1 MYMNLS
7 HRVPHLFFRA
17 TFVISALVF
26 LAGAASPA
34 LADSAPLAPQT
45 KIRLTVVQWMPSKG
59 QFERWDA
66 IGGEYTV
73 SDAGEVSLPFL
84 GSLPVGNL
92 DSASLTSEI
101 GKRLQAKMGL
111 AQTPAVTIDV
121 LDYPAI
127 YVVGDVVAPGE
138 YKFRSGLSV
147 LQSLAMSGGP
157 LRAAAQQQTETI
169 KLAGELREIDH
180 SLLRSSAKLARLQA
194 EMAGAKE
201 IVFDPPPAADR
212 QYAESIYEEERV
224 IFQARANALDK
235 QSVALVELRNLL
247 TAEIETMQEK
257 LKGSDDNIQSV
268 EEQLTSVKT
277 LVQKG
282 LTISSRQ
289 MDLERLLTTY
299 RSDRLDLVT
308 AIMRGRQ
315 AINETTRS
323 LEGLSDTRRSEI
335 ASEVQA
341 ERANLDQLKLKRD
354 TTQQLLL
361 EDLAN
366 GANVNNRVEELPLT
380 FVVNRRDNGQVNQF
394 QALET
399 TELAPGDVIRVTRS
413 RSIAD
418 APSEDAAALPAQTEA
433 HVSQVSR

>member
-1 MYMNLS
+1 MYMKLS
-7 HRVPHLFFRA
+7 YRVPHMFFRA
-17 TFVISALVF
+17 TFAVSALVF
-26 LAGAASPA
+26 FTGAVSPT
-34 LADSAPLAPQT
+34 LADSTPFAPQT

-66 IGGEYTV
+66 IGGEYTI
-73 SDAGEVSLPFL
+73 SNEGAVSLPFL
-84 GSLPVGNL
+84 GSLSVGNL
-92 DSASLTSEI
+92 DNAGLTNEI
-101 GKRLQAKMGL
+101 AKRLQEKMGL

-121 LDYPAI
+121 LDYPSI
-127 YVVGDVVAPGE
+127 YVVGDVTTPGE

-157 LRAAAQQQTETI
+157 LRPGARQRSQTIT
-169 KLAGELREIDH
+169 LAGDLREIDH

-201 IVFDPPPAADR
+201 ISFDQPPAADQ
-212 QYAESIYEEERV
+212 QYAASIYDEERV
-224 IFQARANALDK
+224 IFQARASALDR
-235 QSVALVELRNLL
+235 QSTALVELRNLL
-247 TAEIETMQEK
+247 KAEIDTLEEK

-277 LVQKG
+277 LVEKG
-282 LTISSRQ
+282 LTITSRQ

-315 AINETTRS
+315 AINETTRN
-323 LEGLSDTRRSEI
+323 LEGLSDTRRSEV

-341 ERANLDQLKLKRD
+341 EKANLDQLRLKRD

-361 EDLAN
+361 EELSN
-366 GANVNNRVEELPLT
+366 GSNVSDSGEELPLT
-380 FVVNRRDNGQVNQF
+380 FTVSRRDNGQVNQF
-394 QALET
+394 QASET
-399 TELAPGDVIRVTRS
+399 TELAPGDVVKVTQPR
-413 RSIAD
+413 IAD
-418 APSEDAAALPAQTEA
+418 APSEDATALPAQTEA
-433 HVSQVSR
+433 HISQVSR

>member
-1 MYMNLS
+1 MNLS
-7 HRVPHLFFRA
+7 HRAPHPYFRA
-17 TFVISALVF
+17 TLAISALVF
-26 LAGAASPA
+26 LAGAVSPA

-84 GSLPVGNL
+84 GPQPVGL
-92 DSASLTSEI
+92 DNTSLTNEI
-101 GKRLQAKMGL
+101 AKRLQAKMGL
-111 AQTPAVTIDV
+111 AQAPAVTIDV
-121 LDYPAI
+121 LDYPSI
-127 YVVGDVVAPGE
+127 YVVGDVTAPGQ
-138 YKFRSGLSV
+138 YKFHSGLSV
-147 LQSLAMSGGP
+147 LQSLAMSGGA
-157 LRAAAQQQTETI
+157 LRAAAQQQSETI
-169 KLAGELREIDH
+169 KLAGDLREIDH

-194 EMAGAKE
+194 EMAGSKE
-201 IVFDPPPAADR
+201 IVFDQPPATDQ
-212 QYAESIYEEERV
+212 QYAESIYQEERV

-247 TAEIETMQEK
+247 TAEIDTLEEK

-282 LTISSRQ
+282 LTITSRQ

-315 AINETTRS
+315 AINETTRN
-323 LEGLSDTRRSEI
+323 LEGLSDTRRSEV

-341 ERANLDQLKLKRD
+341 EKATLDQLKLKRD

-361 EDLAN
+361 EELSN
-366 GANVNNRVEELPLT
+366 GARANNRGEDVPLT
-380 FVVNRRDNGQVNQF
+380 FIVSRRDKGQVNQF
-394 QALET
+394 QAAET
-399 TELAPGDVIRVTRS
+399 TELVPGDVVRVTRA
-413 RSIAD
+413 RSAD
-418 APSEDAAALPAQTEA
+418 ALSEDAAALPVQTEA

>member
-1 MYMNLS
+1 MNLS
-7 HRVPHLFFRA
+7 HRAPRVFFRA
-17 TFVISALVF
+17 TSVISGLVF
-26 LAGAASPA
+26 LAGAVSPA
-34 LADSAPLAPQT
+34 LAESSTLAPQT
-45 KIRLTVVQWMPSKG
+45 KIRLSVVQWIPSKG
-59 QFERWDA
+59 QFERWDG

-73 SDAGEVSLPFL
+73 SDAGIISLPFL
-84 GSLPVGNL
+84 GSLAVANL
-92 DSASLTSEI
+92 DNEGLTTEI
-101 GKRLQAKMGL
+101 AKRLQAKLGL
-111 AQTPAVTIDV
+111 AQAPAVTIDV
-121 LDYPAI
+121 LDYSSI
-127 YVVGDVVAPGE
+127 YVVGDVMSPGE

-157 LRAAAQQQTETI
+157 LRAAVYQQSQAI
-169 KLAGELREIDH
+169 RLAGDLREIDH

-194 EMAGAKE
+194 ETAGAKE
-201 IVFDPPPAADR
+201 IVFDQPPAADR
-212 QYAESIYEEERV
+212 QYAESIYQEERV
-224 IFQARANALDK
+224 IFQARASALDK

-247 TAEIETMQEK
+247 TAEIDTLEEK

-282 LTISSRQ
+282 LTITSRQ

-341 ERANLDQLKLKRD
+341 EKANLDQLKLKRD

-361 EDLAN
+361 EELAN
-366 GANVNNRVEELPLT
+366 GASVKNSSEELPLT
-380 FVVNRRDNGQVNQF
+380 FTVSRREKGEVNQF
-394 QALET
+394 PASET
-399 TELAPGDVIRVTRS
+399 TELAPGDVIKVTRA
-413 RSIAD
+413 RVAD
-418 APSEDAAALPAQTEA
+418 APSEDAAALPVKTEA

>member
-1 MYMNLS
+1 MNLS
-7 HRVPHLFFRA
+7 HRAPHPYFRA
-17 TFVISALVF
+17 TLAISALVF
-26 LAGAASPA
+26 LAGAVSPA

-84 GSLPVGNL
+84 GPQPVGL
-92 DSASLTSEI
+92 DNTSLTNEI
-101 GKRLQAKMGL
+101 AKRLQAKMGL
-111 AQTPAVTIDV
+111 AQAPAVTIDV
-121 LDYPAI
+121 LDYPSI
-127 YVVGDVVAPGE
+127 YVVGDVTAPGQ
-138 YKFRSGLSV
+138 YKFHSGLSL

-157 LRAAAQQQTETI
+157 LRAAAQQQSETI
-169 KLAGELREIDH
+169 KLAGELQEIDH

-194 EMAGAKE
+194 EMAGTKD
-201 IVFDPPPAADR
+201 IVFDQPPATDQ
-212 QYAESIYEEERV
+212 QYAESLYQEERV

-247 TAEIETMQEK
+247 TAEIDTLEEK

-282 LTISSRQ
+282 LTITSRQ

-315 AINETTRS
+315 AINETTRN
-323 LEGLSDTRRSEI
+323 LEGLSDTRRSEV

-341 ERANLDQLKLKRD
+341 EKATLDQLKLKRD

-361 EDLAN
+361 EELSN
-366 GANVNNRVEELPLT
+366 GARANNRGEDLPLT
-380 FVVNRRDNGQVNQF
+380 FIVSRRDKGQVNQF
-394 QALET
+394 QAAET
-399 TELAPGDVIRVTRS
+399 TELVPGDVVRVTRA
-413 RSIAD
+413 RSAD
-418 APSEDAAALPAQTEA
+418 ALSDDAAALPVQTEA

>member
-1 MYMNLS
+1 MNLS
-7 HRVPHLFFRA
+7 HRAPHPYFRA
-17 TFVISALVF
+17 TLAISALVF
-26 LAGAASPA
+26 LAGAVSPA

-84 GSLPVGNL
+84 GPQPVGL
-92 DSASLTSEI
+92 DNTSLTNEI
-101 GKRLQAKMGL
+101 AKRLQAKMGL
-111 AQTPAVTIDV
+111 AQAPAVTIDV
-121 LDYPAI
+121 LDYPSI
-127 YVVGDVVAPGE
+127 YVVGDVTAPGQ
-138 YKFRSGLSV
+138 YKFHSGLSV

-157 LRAAAQQQTETI
+157 LRAAAQQQSETI
-169 KLAGELREIDH
+169 KLAGDLREIDH

-194 EMAGAKE
+194 EMAGSKE
-201 IVFDPPPAADR
+201 IVFDQPPATDQ
-212 QYAESIYEEERV
+212 QYAESIYQEERV

-247 TAEIETMQEK
+247 TAEIDTLEEK

-282 LTISSRQ
+282 LTITSRQ

-315 AINETTRS
+315 AINETTRN
-323 LEGLSDTRRSEI
+323 LEGLSDTRRSEV

-341 ERANLDQLKLKRD
+341 EKATLDQLKLKRD

-361 EDLAN
+361 EELSN
-366 GANVNNRVEELPLT
+366 GARANNRGEDLPLT
-380 FVVNRRDNGQVNQF
+380 FIVSRRDKGQVNQF
-394 QALET
+394 QAAET
-399 TELAPGDVIRVTRS
+399 TELVPGDVVRVTRA
-413 RSIAD
+413 RSAD
-418 APSEDAAALPAQTEA
+418 ALSEDAAALPVQTEA

>member
-1 MYMNLS
+1 MNLS
-7 HRVPHLFFRA
+7 HPAPHPFFRA

-26 LAGAASPA
+26 LAGAVSPA

-84 GSLPVGNL
+84 GPQPVGL
-92 DSASLTSEI
+92 DNTSLTNEI
-101 GKRLQAKMGL
+101 AKRLQAKMGL
-111 AQTPAVTIDV
+111 AQAPAVTIDV
-121 LDYPAI
+121 LDYPSI
-127 YVVGDVVAPGE
+127 YVVGDVTAPGQ
-138 YKFRSGLSV
+138 YKFHSGLSV

-157 LRAAAQQQTETI
+157 FRAAAQQQSETI
-169 KLAGELREIDH
+169 KLAGELQEIDH

-194 EMAGAKE
+194 EMAGSKE
-201 IVFDPPPAADR
+201 IIFDQPPATDQ
-212 QYAESIYEEERV
+212 QYAESIYQEERV

-247 TAEIETMQEK
+247 TAEIDTLEEK

-282 LTISSRQ
+282 LTITSRQ

-315 AINETTRS
+315 AINETTRN
-323 LEGLSDTRRSEI
+323 LEGLSDTRRSEV

-341 ERANLDQLKLKRD
+341 EKATLDQLKLKRD

-361 EDLAN
+361 EELSN
-366 GANVNNRVEELPLT
+366 GARANNRGEELPLT
-380 FVVNRRDNGQVNQF
+380 FIVSRRDKGQVNQF
-394 QALET
+394 QASET
-399 TELAPGDVIRVTRS
+399 TELAPGDVVRVRRGHS
-413 RSIAD
+413 AD
-418 APSEDAAALPAQTEA
+418 APSEDAAALPVQTEA

>member
-1 MYMNLS
+1 MNLS
-7 HRVPHLFFRA
+7 HRAPHPFFRA

-26 LAGAASPA
+26 LAGAVSPA

-84 GSLPVGNL
+84 GPQPVGL
-92 DSASLTSEI
+92 DNTSLTNEI
-101 GKRLQAKMGL
+101 AKRLQAKMGL
-111 AQTPAVTIDV
+111 AQAPAVTIDV
-121 LDYPAI
+121 LDYPSI
-127 YVVGDVVAPGE
+127 YVVGDVTAPGQ
-138 YKFRSGLSV
+138 YKFHSGLSV

-157 LRAAAQQQTETI
+157 LRAAAQQQSETI
-169 KLAGELREIDH
+169 KLAGELQEIDH

-194 EMAGAKE
+194 EMAGSKE
-201 IVFDPPPAADR
+201 IVFDQPPATDQ
-212 QYAESIYEEERV
+212 QYAESIYQEERV

-247 TAEIETMQEK
+247 TAEIDTLEEK

-282 LTISSRQ
+282 LTITSRQ

-315 AINETTRS
+315 AINETTRN
-323 LEGLSDTRRSEI
+323 LEGLSDTRRSEV

-341 ERANLDQLKLKRD
+341 EKATLDQLKLKRD

-361 EDLAN
+361 EELSN
-366 GANVNNRVEELPLT
+366 GARANNRGEDLPLT
-380 FVVNRRDNGQVNQF
+380 FIVSRRDKGQVNQF
-394 QALET
+394 QAAET
-399 TELAPGDVIRVTRS
+399 TELVPGDVVRVTRA
-413 RSIAD
+413 RSAD
-418 APSEDAAALPAQTEA
+418 ALSEDAAALPVQTEA

>member
-7 HRVPHLFFRA
+7 HRAPHLFSSA
-17 TFVISALVF
+17 TLVISALVF
-26 LAGAASPA
+26 LAGAVSPA

-92 DSASLTSEI
+92 DSANLTSEI
-101 GKRLQAKMGL
+101 AKRLQAKMGL

-121 LDYPAI
+121 LDYPSI
-127 YVVGDVVAPGE
+127 YVVGDVMAPGE
-138 YKFRSGLSV
+138 YKFHSGLSV

-157 LRAAAQQQTETI
+157 LRAPAQQRSQTIT
-169 KLAGELREIDH
+169 LVGNLREIDH
-180 SLLRSSAKLARLQA
+180 SLLRSSAKLSRLQA

-201 IVFDPPPAADR
+201 IIFDHPPAVDQ
-212 QYAESIYEEERV
+212 QYAASIYDEERV
-224 IFQARANALDK
+224 IFQARASALDR
-235 QSVALVELRNLL
+235 QSTALVELRDLL
-247 TAEIETMQEK
+247 NAEIDALEEK
-257 LKGSDDNIQSV
+257 LKGSDDNIRSV
-268 EEQLTSVKT
+268 EEQLTSVRT

-282 LTISSRQ
+282 LTITSRQ

-299 RSDRLDLVT
+299 RSDKLDLVT

-315 AINETTRS
+315 AINETTRN

-341 ERANLDQLKLKRD
+341 ENANLDQLKLKRD

-361 EDLAN
+361 GELST
-366 GANVNNRVEELPLT
+366 GTNVNNRDRELPLT
-380 FVVNRRDNGQVNQF
+380 FIISRRDRGQVNQF
-394 QALET
+394 QASET
-399 TELAPGDVIRVTRS
+399 TELAPSDVVRVTQPR
-413 RSIAD
+413 ITD
-418 APSEDAAALPAQTEA
+418 APSEDAAALPVQTEA
-433 HVSQVSR
+433 NISQVSR

>member
-1 MYMNLS
+1 MNLS
-7 HRVPHLFFRA
+7 HRAPHLFSRA

-26 LAGAASPA
+26 LAGAVSPV

-84 GSLPVGNL
+84 GSLSVGNL
-92 DSASLTSEI
+92 DNASFTSEI
-101 GKRLQAKMGL
+101 AKRLQAKMGL

-121 LDYPAI
+121 LDYPPI
-127 YVVGDVVAPGE
+127 YVVGDVMAPGE

-147 LQSLAMSGGP
+147 LQSVAMSGGP
-157 LRAAAQQQTETI
+157 LRAPAQQRSQTIT
-169 KLAGELREIDH
+169 LAGDLREIDH
-180 SLLRSSAKLARLQA
+180 SLLRSSSKLARLQA

-201 IVFDPPPAADR
+201 IVFDHPPAVDQ
-212 QYAESIYEEERV
+212 QYAASIYDEERV
-224 IFQARANALDK
+224 IFQARANALDR
-235 QSVALVELRNLL
+235 QSTALVELRDLL
-247 TAEIETMQEK
+247 KAEIDTLEEK
-257 LKGSDDNIQSV
+257 LKGSDDNIRSV

-277 LVQKG
+277 LVEKG
-282 LTISSRQ
+282 LTITSRQ

-315 AINETTRS
+315 AINETTRN

-341 ERANLDQLKLKRD
+341 EKANLDQLKLKRD

-361 EDLAN
+361 GELST
-366 GANVNNRVEELPLT
+366 GTNVNNRDEELPLT
-380 FVVNRRDNGQVNQF
+380 FSLSRRDKGQVNQF
-394 QALET
+394 QASET
-399 TELAPGDVIRVTRS
+399 TELAPGDVVRVTQPR
-413 RSIAD
+413 ITD
-418 APSEDAAALPAQTEA
+418 TPSEDAAALPVQTEA
-433 HVSQVSR
+433 HISQASR

>member
-1 MYMNLS
+1 MNLS
-7 HRVPHLFFRA
+7 HRAPHPFFRA

-26 LAGAASPA
+26 LAGAVSPA

-84 GSLPVGNL
+84 GPQPVGL
-92 DSASLTSEI
+92 DNTSLTNEI
-101 GKRLQAKMGL
+101 AKRLQAKMGL
-111 AQTPAVTIDV
+111 AQAPAVTIDV
-121 LDYPAI
+121 LDYPSI
-127 YVVGDVVAPGE
+127 YVVGDVTAPGQ
-138 YKFRSGLSV
+138 YKFHSGLSV
-147 LQSLAMSGGP
+147 LQSLAMSGGA
-157 LRAAAQQQTETI
+157 LRAAAQQQSETI
-169 KLAGELREIDH
+169 KLAGDLREIDH

-194 EMAGAKE
+194 EMAGSKE
-201 IVFDPPPAADR
+201 IVFDQPPATDQ
-212 QYAESIYEEERV
+212 QYAESIHQEERV

-247 TAEIETMQEK
+247 TAEIDTLEEK

-282 LTISSRQ
+282 LTITSRQ

-315 AINETTRS
+315 AINETTRN
-323 LEGLSDTRRSEI
+323 LEGLSDTRRSEV

-341 ERANLDQLKLKRD
+341 EKATLDQLKLKRD

-361 EDLAN
+361 EELSN
-366 GANVNNRVEELPLT
+366 GARANNRGEDLPLT
-380 FVVNRRDNGQVNQF
+380 FIVSRRDKGQVNQF
-394 QALET
+394 QAAET
-399 TELAPGDVIRVTRS
+399 TELVPGDVVRVTRA
-413 RSIAD
+413 RSAD
-418 APSEDAAALPAQTEA
+418 APSEDAAALPVQTEA

>member
-17 TFVISALVF
+17 TSVISALVF

-73 SDAGEVSLPFL
+73 SEAGEVSLPFL

-127 YVVGDVVAPGE
+127 YVVGDVMAPGE
-138 YKFRSGLSV
+138 YKFHSGLSV

-212 QYAESIYEEERV
+212 QYAESIHQEERV
-224 IFQARANALDK
+224 IFQARASALDK

-247 TAEIETMQEK
+247 NAEIDTLEEK

-282 LTISSRQ
+282 LTITSRQ
-289 MDLERLLTTY
+289 MDLERLLTNY

-315 AINETTRS
+315 AINETTRN
-323 LEGLSDTRRSEI
+323 LEGLSDTRRSEV

-341 ERANLDQLKLKRD
+341 EKATLDQLKLKRD

-361 EDLAN
+361 GELST
-366 GANVNNRVEELPLT
+366 GINVNNRDEELPLT
-380 FVVNRRDNGQVNQF
+380 FIVSRRDKGQVNQF
-394 QALET
+394 QASET
-399 TELAPGDVIRVTRS
+399 TELAPGDVVRVTKPR
-413 RSIAD
+413 ITD
-418 APSEDAAALPAQTEA
+418 APSEDGAALPVQTEA
-433 HVSQVSR
+433 NISQVSR

>member
-1 MYMNLS
+1 MNLS
-7 HRVPHLFFRA
+7 HRAPHPFLRA

-26 LAGAASPA
+26 LAGAVSPV

-45 KIRLTVVQWMPSKG
+45 KIRLTVVQWMPAKG

-84 GSLPVGNL
+84 GSLSVGSL
-92 DSASLTSEI
+92 DNASLTNEI

-111 AQTPAVTIDV
+111 AQTPAVTIDII
-121 LDYPAI
+121 DYPSI
-127 YVVGDVVAPGE
+127 YVVGDVMAPGE
-138 YKFRSGLSV
+138 YKFHSGLSV

-157 LRAAAQQQTETI
+157 LRAPAQQRSQTIT
-169 KLAGELREIDH
+169 LVGNLREIDH
-180 SLLRSSAKLARLQA
+180 SLLRSSAKLARLQT

-201 IVFDPPPAADR
+201 IVFDQPPAADR
-212 QYAESIYEEERV
+212 QYAESLYQEERV

-235 QSVALVELRNLL
+235 QSVALAELRNLL
-247 TAEIETMQEK
+247 TAEIDTLEEK
-257 LKGSDDNIQSV
+257 LKGSDDNIRSV

-282 LTISSRQ
+282 LTITSRQ

-315 AINETTRS
+315 AINETTRN

-335 ASEVQA
+335 ASEVQV
-341 ERANLDQLKLKRD
+341 EKANLDQLKLKRD

-361 EDLAN
+361 GELST
-366 GANVNNRVEELPLT
+366 GPNVNNRDEELPLT
-380 FVVNRRDNGQVNQF
+380 FSVSRRDKGQVDQF
-394 QALET
+394 HASET
-399 TELAPGDVIRVTRS
+399 TELAPGDVVRVTQPRLT
-413 RSIAD
+413 D
-418 APSEDAAALPAQTEA
+418 ASSEDAAAVPVQTEA

>member
-1 MYMNLS
+1 MNLS
-7 HRVPHLFFRA
+7 HRAPHPYFRA
-17 TFVISALVF
+17 TLAISALVF
-26 LAGAASPA
+26 LAGAVSPA

-84 GSLPVGNL
+84 GPQPVGL
-92 DSASLTSEI
+92 DNTSLTNEI
-101 GKRLQAKMGL
+101 AKRLQAKMGL
-111 AQTPAVTIDV
+111 AQAPAVTIDV
-121 LDYPAI
+121 LDYPSI
-127 YVVGDVVAPGE
+127 YVVGDVTAPGQ
-138 YKFRSGLSV
+138 YKFHSGLSV

-157 LRAAAQQQTETI
+157 LRAAAQQQSDTI
-169 KLAGELREIDH
+169 KLAGDLREIDH

-194 EMAGAKE
+194 EMAGSKE
-201 IVFDPPPAADR
+201 IVFNQPPATDQ
-212 QYAESIYEEERV
+212 QYAESIYQEERV

-247 TAEIETMQEK
+247 TAEIDTLEEK

-282 LTISSRQ
+282 LTITSRQ

-315 AINETTRS
+315 AINETTRN
-323 LEGLSDTRRSEI
+323 LEGLSDTRRSEV

-341 ERANLDQLKLKRD
+341 EKATLDQLKLKRD

-361 EDLAN
+361 EELSN
-366 GANVNNRVEELPLT
+366 GARANNRGEDLPLT
-380 FVVNRRDNGQVNQF
+380 FIVSRRDKGQVNQF
-394 QALET
+394 QAAET
-399 TELAPGDVIRVTRS
+399 TELVPGDVVRVTRA
-413 RSIAD
+413 RSAD
-418 APSEDAAALPAQTEA
+418 ALSEDAAALPVQTEA

>member
-7 HRVPHLFFRA
+7 HRAPRVFFRA
-17 TFVISALVF
+17 TSVISGLVF
-26 LAGAASPA
+26 LAGAVSPA
-34 LADSAPLAPQT
+34 LAESSTLAPQT
-45 KIRLTVVQWMPSKG
+45 KIRLSVVQWIPSKG
-59 QFERWDA
+59 QFERWDG

-73 SDAGEVSLPFL
+73 SDAGIISLPFL
-84 GSLPVGNL
+84 GSLAVANL
-92 DSASLTSEI
+92 DNEGLTTEI
-101 GKRLQAKMGL
+101 AKRLQAKLGL
-111 AQTPAVTIDV
+111 AQAPAVTIDV
-121 LDYPAI
+121 LDYSSI
-127 YVVGDVVAPGE
+127 YVVGDVMSPGE

-157 LRAAAQQQTETI
+157 LRAAVYQQSQAI
-169 KLAGELREIDH
+169 RLAGDLREIDH

-194 EMAGAKE
+194 ETAGAKE
-201 IVFDPPPAADR
+201 IVFDQPPAADR
-212 QYAESIYEEERV
+212 QYAESIYQEERV
-224 IFQARANALDK
+224 IFQARASALDK

-247 TAEIETMQEK
+247 TAEIDTLEEK

-282 LTISSRQ
+282 LTITSRQ

-341 ERANLDQLKLKRD
+341 EKANLDQLKLKRD

-361 EDLAN
+361 EELAN
-366 GANVNNRVEELPLT
+366 GASVKNSSEELPLT
-380 FVVNRRDNGQVNQF
+380 FTVSRREKGEVNQF
-394 QALET
+394 PASET
-399 TELAPGDVIRVTRS
+399 TELAPGDVIKVTRA
-413 RSIAD
+413 RVAD
-418 APSEDAAALPAQTEA
+418 APSEDAAALPVKTEA

>member
-1 MYMNLS
+1 MNLS
-7 HRVPHLFFRA
+7 HRAPHPYFRA
-17 TFVISALVF
+17 TLAISALVF
-26 LAGAASPA
+26 LAGAVSPA

-84 GSLPVGNL
+84 GPQPVGL
-92 DSASLTSEI
+92 DNTSLTNEI
-101 GKRLQAKMGL
+101 AKRLQAKMGL
-111 AQTPAVTIDV
+111 AQAPAVTIDV
-121 LDYPAI
+121 LDYPSI
-127 YVVGDVVAPGE
+127 YVVGDVTAPGQ
-138 YKFRSGLSV
+138 YKFHSGLSV

-157 LRAAAQQQTETI
+157 LRAAAQQQSDTI
-169 KLAGELREIDH
+169 KLAGDLREIDH

-194 EMAGAKE
+194 EMAGSKE
-201 IVFDPPPAADR
+201 IVFDQPPATDQ
-212 QYAESIYEEERV
+212 QYAESIYQEERV

-247 TAEIETMQEK
+247 TAEIDTLEEK

-282 LTISSRQ
+282 LTITSRQ

-315 AINETTRS
+315 AINETTRN
-323 LEGLSDTRRSEI
+323 LEGLSDTRRSEV

-341 ERANLDQLKLKRD
+341 EKATLDQLKLKRD

-361 EDLAN
+361 EELSN
-366 GANVNNRVEELPLT
+366 GARANNRGEDLPLT
-380 FVVNRRDNGQVNQF
+380 FIVSRRDKGQVNQF
-394 QALET
+394 QAAET
-399 TELAPGDVIRVTRS
+399 TELVPGDVVRVTRA
-413 RSIAD
+413 RSAD
-418 APSEDAAALPAQTEA
+418 ALSEDAAALPVQTEA

>member
-1 MYMNLS
+1 MNLS
-7 HRVPHLFFRA
+7 HRAPHPFFRA

-26 LAGAASPA
+26 LAGAVSPA

-84 GSLPVGNL
+84 GPQPVGL
-92 DSASLTSEI
+92 DNTSLTNEI
-101 GKRLQAKMGL
+101 AKRLQAKMGL
-111 AQTPAVTIDV
+111 AQAPAVTIDV
-121 LDYPAI
+121 LDYPSI
-127 YVVGDVVAPGE
+127 YVVGDVTAPGQ
-138 YKFRSGLSV
+138 YKFHSGLSV

-157 LRAAAQQQTETI
+157 LRAAAQQQSETI
-169 KLAGELREIDH
+169 KLAGDLREIDH

-194 EMAGAKE
+194 EMAGSKE
-201 IVFDPPPAADR
+201 IVFDQPPATDQ
-212 QYAESIYEEERV
+212 QYAESIYQEERV

-247 TAEIETMQEK
+247 TAEIDTLEEK

-282 LTISSRQ
+282 LTITSRQ

-315 AINETTRS
+315 AINETTRN
-323 LEGLSDTRRSEI
+323 LEGLSDTRRSEV

-341 ERANLDQLKLKRD
+341 EKATLDQLKLKRD

-361 EDLAN
+361 EELSN
-366 GANVNNRVEELPLT
+366 GARANNRGEDLPLT
-380 FVVNRRDNGQVNQF
+380 FIVSRRDKGQVNQF
-394 QALET
+394 QAAET
-399 TELAPGDVIRVTRS
+399 TELVPGDVVRVTRA
-413 RSIAD
+413 RSAD
-418 APSEDAAALPAQTEA
+418 ALSEDAAALPVQTEA